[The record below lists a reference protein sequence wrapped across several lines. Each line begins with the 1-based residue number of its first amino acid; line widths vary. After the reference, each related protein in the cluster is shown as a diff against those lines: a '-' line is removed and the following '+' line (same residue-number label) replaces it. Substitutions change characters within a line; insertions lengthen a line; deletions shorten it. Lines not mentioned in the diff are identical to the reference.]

1 MPNFYH
7 FCCQSVLVVGKIR
20 VVGVAHVWYD
30 IIILY
35 VLNMYKYVAML
46 KSCLNST
53 FTVPLCVNLLCQ
65 GAEEKDGVGECSCD
79 TEYQGVSCQECT
91 KGYYNESDS
100 CLGEDAIVIPLS
112 LIYAY
117 LIAPKLSPTS
127 PQLLFTL
134 SFPFSP
140 PIAHLLPS
148 THLPSTS
155 PPLLLSSA
163 TSSIAHVS
171 SPPHTSPPPLLLS
184 SATSSCAH
192 VSSPPHTSP
201 LSPLFHTL
209 TACDK
214 ACKDSC
220 NGSGPGQCE
229 QCAGGYEEDKEGVC
243 TGE

>member
-1 MPNFYH
+1 
-7 FCCQSVLVVGKIR
+7 
-20 VVGVAHVWYD
+20 
-30 IIILY
+30 
-35 VLNMYKYVAML
+35 MYKYVSML

-100 CLGEDAIVIPLS
+100 CLGEDAIAIPLS

-155 PPLLLSSA
+155 PPLLCHLLPCTCLLPSIHLSS
-163 TSSIAHVS
+163 
-171 SPPHTSPPPLLLS
+171 TSPPLFCHLLLCTRLLPSAHLLSPHS
-184 SATSSCAH
+184 STPSQLVTRLARILAMAWVRVS
-192 VSSPPHTSP
+192 VSSVQEAMRRTRKESAQV
-201 LSPLFHTL
+201 S
-209 TACDK
+209 
-214 ACKDSC
+214 
-220 NGSGPGQCE
+220 
-229 QCAGGYEEDKEGVC
+229 EGV
-243 TGE
+243 GRGGGGGWGQ